1 VALSANRFLKNRDLN
16 VTSDDNVNERTL
28 HFIIDIAF
36 IVKDSTKSEA
46 RKFESGFW
54 ERNE

>member
-1 VALSANRFLKNRDLN
+1 LKNRDLN
-16 VTSDDNVNERTL
+16 VTSDDNIDERTL

-36 IVKDSTKSEA
+36 IVKDSTESEA